1 MGGSE
6 KTQVPVNAAQEP
18 HLSFGAE
25 QIHLLSVAEEED
37 DSNKV
42 QLLKKKVKKGR
53 EVSLRKSRTRSTW
66 VMRRSQKAR
75 LLVL

>member
-6 KTQVPVNAAQEP
+6 KTQVSVNAAHEP
-18 HLSFGAE
+18 HLPAGAE
-25 QIHLLSVAEEED
+25 QTHLLSVGEDGD

-53 EVSLRKSRTRSTW
+53 EVNLTKSRKRSTW
-66 VMRRSQKAR
+66 VM
-75 LLVL
+75 